1 MNKNKGEIENM
12 NLEQAI
18 RHTKAKAEKLYEENC
33 NSCAREHMQLAGWLE
48 ELAKYR
54 DTGCTYKDVIDLQM
68 QIKYHR

>member
-1 MNKNKGEIENM
+1 M

-18 RHTKAKAEKLYEENC
+18 RHIKAKAEKLYEEDC
-33 NSCAREHMQLAGWLE
+33 NNCAREHMQLAGWLE

-68 QIKYHR
+68 QIKYHK